1 MLKSKARYTDF
12 EDREFTKI
20 IYKQITNLN
29 LLSMKPGLHGKLK
42 LLVLLILLVPVS
54 LSAQVR
60 TIGGTVTNEAGETLP
75 GVSVVIVGTTQGV
88 STDMEGRYS
97 IEASPVD
104 QLQFSFVGM
113 ESQTI
118 TVGDQTVIDVILS
131 PSVAALEEVVV
142 VGYGIQKKETMAGA
156 VSQIS
161 GDRLMDIKMGGSLE
175 NTLQGNLP
183 GLVVVMQDPT
193 PGEEANSITMQIRG
207 GASMGNNTP
216 LILVDGVERSFS
228 NLDPNEIA
236 SISILK
242 DASATAVYGVKGA
255 NGVIIVNTK
264 RGRKG
269 AVQLDFSA
277 MTSVKSPTRLPE
289 YMNAYETLLL
299 RNEAYKNDGQWDLL
313 ITDEE
318 LEHYRT
324 HDSPYLYP
332 DFDWM
337 DFYFTTAV
345 DQNYNLNAR
354 GGNDFV
360 QYFVSVG
367 YLTEGDIY
375 DVGDVFPYKYDKK
388 NAHYWHNR
396 YTFRNNLD
404 FNLTRTT
411 DLAINLGGYLKV
423 WNKPEDYYTQE
434 TWFESVTTMP
444 FYPEEAIQQFPDDL
458 IPYNQ
463 TGTRPFIKTDQG
475 QIRLMW
481 TGGRGFHRQ
490 KSNEVTTDIDLT
502 QKLDFI
508 TEGLS
513 ASVGYSYTGNVQ
525 YRQIFF
531 LNDYF
536 GYYLNPADTT
546 WTRYDFNGNVNFDE
560 PQPKLDV
567 SRDETLRGA
576 FRSHYYNAQL
586 NYDHSFGNHNI
597 TAVGV
602 FSRRQS
608 QSNAVFPSYEENWV
622 GRATYNYNAKYLF
635 EASVAHTGSEKFA
648 PGLRF
653 GTFPAFSV
661 GWVLSEE
668 DFFRQA
674 LPWFDFFKIRGSWGK
689 VGSDAG
695 IARWLYISEFT
706 NVGGTSGFGYPM
718 NYYPYISEG
727 SIPVTD
733 ATWEEAIKRNIGIET
748 GFFKNQLTLTV
759 DLYNESRVG
768 ILQSRRSVPSWVGVS
783 SIQGNLGETKAHG
796 IEVDLGINKTF
807 MNGMFFRLHGIL
819 NANESRVV
827 FYDESPT
834 VPENLKAEG
843 KPVGLAQRMN
853 YYTPTMGIQCIGFY
867 QNFDELFM
875 YPLASGP
882 APIVGDFRYLD
893 YNGDGTVNSQDRV
906 VSTHPYVPEVT
917 WSTSLEVGYK
927 NLSLRADFYGISSAQ
942 FPMRQGGMFYLYPF
956 TQNKDNA
963 YVIHDDHWTP
973 DNTDPL
979 YPAVHSFATN
989 QYNYQI
995 NSFNVLEAR
1004 YTRLRN
1010 ISLNYRLSNSRI
1022 LSAIGGCNIHGN
1034 GNKPVYMDS
1043 FLAWWRPRRFQS
1055 GSRLWCLPDDEAF

>member
-1 MLKSKARYTDF
+1 MRSEFLKRF
-12 EDREFTKI
+12 RI
-20 IYKQITNLN
+20 L
-29 LLSMKPGLHGKLK
+29 
-42 LLVLLILLVPVS
+42 LLVFMCLPAVLYGQEREI
-54 LSAQVR
+54 
-60 TIGGTVTNEAGETLP
+60 TGTVTDEQGVTLP
-75 GVSVVIVGTTQGV
+75 GVTVTVEGTTRGT
-88 STDMEGRYS
+88 STDMDGKYTIS
-97 IEASPVD
+97 VSPGEE
-104 QLQFSFVGM
+104 LEFSFVGM
-113 ESQTI
+113 NPE
-118 TVGDQTVIDVILS
+118 TVIIEDQTVIDVTLS
-131 PSVAALEEVVV
+131 SAVEQLDEVVV
-142 VGYGIQKKETMAGA
+142 VGYGVQKKETVAGA
-156 VSQIS
+156 VSQVS
-161 GDRLMDIKMGGSLE
+161 GDKLMDVKMGGSIE
-175 NTLQGNLP
+175 NSLQGNLP

-207 GASMGNNTP
+207 GASMGNNSP

-255 NGVIIVNTK
+255 NGVILVNTK

-277 MTSVKSPTRLPE
+277 TTSIKSPTRLPE
-289 YMNAYETLLL
+289 YMNSYETLKL
-299 RNEAYKNDGQWDLL
+299 RNEAYKNDGMWDRL
-313 ITDEE
+313 ISDEA
-318 LEHYRT
+318 LEHYRLQ
-324 HDSPYLYP
+324 DAPYLYP

-337 DFYFTTAV
+337 DFYFGSAV

-367 YLTEGDIY
+367 YLTEGDVFQ
-375 DVGDVFPYKYDKK
+375 VGDVFPYDYDRQ
-388 NAHYWHNR
+388 NASYWHKR

-404 FNLTRTT
+404 FNLTKTT
-411 DLAINLGGYLKV
+411 ELAINMGGYLKV

-444 FYPEEAIQQFPDDL
+444 YYPEDAVDKYPDNV
-458 IPYNQ
+458 IPYDQ
-463 TGTRPFIKTDQG
+463 DGIRPFIRPDQG
-475 QIRLMW
+475 QVRLMW
-481 TGGRGFHRQ
+481 LGGRGFHRM
-490 KSNEVTTDIDLT
+490 KSNEVTSDVDLK
-502 QKLDFI
+502 QDLDFI

-531 LNDYF
+531 LSDYMA
-536 GYYLNPADTT
+536 YNLNPADST
-546 WTRYDFNGNVNFDE
+546 WTRYDFNGNVNYDK

-567 SRDETLRGA
+567 SNDESLQGT

-586 NYDHSFGNHNI
+586 NYDRSFGNHNVSAI
-597 TAVGV
+597 GL
-602 FSRRQS
+602 FSRRQAQYS
-608 QSNAVFPSYEENWV
+608 ANFPSYEENWV
-622 GRATYNYNAKYLF
+622 GRATYNYDGRYLF

-653 GTFPAFSV
+653 GTFPSFSA

-674 LPWFDFFKIRGSWGK
+674 VPWANYFKVRASWGK

-695 IARWLYISEFT
+695 IARWLYLSEYT
-706 NVGGTSGFGYPM
+706 NTGGAQGFGYPM
-718 NYYPYISEG
+718 NWYPFISEG
-727 SIPVTD
+727 AIPVTD

-748 GFFKNQLTLTV
+748 GFFRNLITLNV
-759 DLYNESRVG
+759 DVYNESRVG

-783 SIQGNLGETKAHG
+783 SIMGNLGETKAHG
-796 IEVDLGINKTF
+796 IEIDLGVNKTF
-807 MNGMFFRLHGIL
+807 ANGMFFRLHGIL
-819 NANESRVV
+819 SANESRVV
-827 FYDESPT
+827 FFDESPT

-853 YYTPTMGIQCIGFY
+853 YYTPTMGIQNTGFY
-867 QNFDELFM
+867 QDFEELFM

-882 APIVGDFRYLD
+882 QPIVGDFRYLD
-893 YNGDGTVNSQDRV
+893 YNGDGVVNSQDRV
-906 VSTHPYVPEVT
+906 VSTHPFVPELT
-917 WSTSLEVGYK
+917 WSGSIEVGYK
-927 NLSLRADFYGISSAQ
+927 SLSLRADLYGISSAQ

-963 YVIHDDHWTP
+963 YELHADHWTP
-973 DNTDPL
+973 DNRDPL
-979 YPAVHSFATN
+979 YPAVHHLATN

-995 NSFNVLEAR
+995 NSFSILEAR

-1010 ISLNYRLSNSRI
+1010 LSLNYQISNNNVLRTI
-1022 LSAIGGCNIHGN
+1022 GAESATFTVTGSNLFTWTPFFLGGDPEGFNMGVDF
-1034 GNKPVYMDS
+1034 GAYPMMK
-1043 FLAWWRPRRFQS
+1043 RFNFEI
-1055 GSRLWCLPDDEAF
+1055 RVTF